1 METMEPLTE
10 AAVRSAI
17 MSVAG
22 NLTWAAQL
30 LDTTREELLD
40 YVARRPPLRELM
52 EDIRQGLVDDAQAL
66 LRKATV
72 EQQPWAIRVVL
83 RTQGRRR
90 GFGNRVEP
98 LEPWK
103 PPPEPEPI
111 WDRLPEEE
119 QARLVE
125 LYAAIVERNKELDAA
140 ADASVDS
147 CSRIRQNSG
156 ASETSQAPNSG
167 EFGYKEPSPTKPPT
181 EEVVRPALVKH
192 KGHLTNAA
200 AELGMTRSALELQIE
215 RRQILRALM
224 INFREELIDHA
235 ESGLRLAL
243 GKGAQ
248 WAIQLVLET
257 IGGKH
262 GYGKAYLPAEDLDWL
277 EPPSKYD
284 LSVMTDAEIDEIVH
298 LHNIAQGIEEP
309 TVISA
314 AP

>member
-1 METMEPLTE
+1 MENMEPLTE

-17 MSVAG
+17 TSVAG

-30 LDTTREELLD
+30 LDTTREDLLD

-66 LRKATV
+66 LRKATT

-119 QARLVE
+119 QVRLVE
-125 LYAAIVERNKELDAA
+125 LYAAIVERNKELEPAPPAPAA
-140 ADASVDS
+140 A
-147 CSRIRQNSG
+147 Q
-156 ASETSQAPNSG
+156 
-167 EFGYKEPSPTKPPT
+167 SPPTTDHSPLTTHHSPPT
-181 EEVVRPALVKH
+181 EEVVRTALVKF

-200 AELGMTRSALELQIE
+200 AELGMTRSALESQIE

-224 INFREELIDHA
+224 VNFREELIDHA

-284 LSVMTDAEIDEIVH
+284 LSVLTDAEIDEIVH
-298 LHNIAQGIEEP
+298 LHNIAQGIEKP
-309 TVISA
+309 TVVSA
-314 AP
+314 TAP